1 MKTLNDYLK
10 KYKIEPSKGSW
21 SCHGNTI
28 VLHKAL
34 ESIAT
39 GEGIIFDSPTV
50 VEANAADKI
59 AVVLVT
65 GRKGDSSEWS
75 FGEATPYN
83 NKMGYPYA
91 MAEKRAK
98 DRVILKLLGLHGE
111 VYSESE
117 ADDFKQPFKSK
128 STPSKIDRTN
138 PFARN

>member
-1 MKTLNDYLK
+1 MNTLNDLLK
-10 KYKIEPSKGSW
+10 KHKLEVRDATW
-21 SCHGNTI
+21 DCHGNTI

-34 ESIAT
+34 EVIAT
-39 GEGIIFDSPTV
+39 GEGIKFDAPVV
-50 VEANAADKI
+50 VESNAAEKI

-65 GRKGDSSEWS
+65 GHKGELSDWS

-83 NKMGYPYA
+83 NKIGYPYA

-117 ADDFKQPFKSK
+117 ADAFKKPTFKPASKPKVDFK
-128 STPSKIDRTN
+128 N
-138 PFARN
+138 PF